1 MINEDNAIEVTNVYK
16 TFDVYYDRA
25 NTIKEKVLFWNRNR
39 KEKREIL

>member
-25 NTIKEKVLFWNRNR
+25 NTWIKRTA
-39 KEKREIL
+39 